1 MSNKK
6 KYPHIIIKRLQHKR
20 QTPKALYGVKFF
32 LCTKKKSLQ
41 NYCRHE
47 ICVFF
52 LLSFIHASIS
62 LACYNFHVWVLFS
75 HDFTKE
81 NLQNYKNKRVNNT
94 TKMINNNG
102 NRISLNFNLD
112 VPISLNYVILCTNV
126 WEVESTIQLYWL
138 CFWTNFPD
146 FDNLPVS
153 KNKKL
158 FLATLD
164 DKFWFCTEMP
174 RMKKIFLEISGSI
187 EDILVTLPITQELS
201 FEIKRVKR
209 KKEKNIIETSI
220 LFFFI
225 SIAFLKLL

>member
-112 VPISLNYVILCTNV
+112 VPISLNYCDTVCTNV
-126 WEVESTIQLYWL
+126 WEVESTIQ
-138 CFWTNFPD
+138 
-146 FDNLPVS
+146 
-153 KNKKL
+153 
-158 FLATLD
+158 
-164 DKFWFCTEMP
+164 
-174 RMKKIFLEISGSI
+174 
-187 EDILVTLPITQELS
+187 DIHCVFEQILPILT
-201 FEIKRVKR
+201 
-209 KKEKNIIETSI
+209 
-220 LFFFI
+220 I
-225 SIAFLKLL
+225 SPFLKTKNYSWSP